1 MLKKIFASLVLLA
14 SVVLSG
20 CSETVDAGFVGV
32 LERHPI
38 FTSGGL
44 EHESFKGG
52 DRYFISPTSIM
63 HTYDIKPIQK
73 EESFNDLATIN
84 STPVDFKAVV
94 RYELIPE
101 KAYIYHESFG
111 VNMYENN
118 LKKDFQN
125 MLRDFARQHTVKE
138 LTTNQAVTDTGE
150 DDVYKRM
157 VNIVVTKGIPIRIL
171 AVTIGAIMPPDEVL
185 AETARTEAQIQRA
198 LTEDSRAAAE
208 TKRKQAEKNKAEA
221 DNEYMTKMN
230 MTPEQYLRGREI
242 DNQREIVETV
252 KKKDNVNMLIV
263 LGGGGGL
270 PPGVTVPQPII
281 PDKPIGTTPAKQ

>member
-14 SVVLSG
+14 SVALSG

-32 LERHPI
+32 LERHPYI
-38 FTSGGL
+38 GTGGVDK
-44 EHESFKGG
+44 EVYKGG
-52 DRYFISPTSIM
+52 DRYFISPTSMM
-63 HTYDIKPIQK
+63 HIYDIKPVQK
-73 EESFNDLATIN
+73 EEAFNDLATIN

-111 VNMYENN
+111 NAMYDNN

-138 LTTNQAVTDTGE
+138 LTTNQAVTDSGE
-150 DDVYKRM
+150 DAVYKKM
-157 VNIVVTKGIPIRIL
+157 VDIVVAKGIPVRIL

-185 AETARTEAQIQRA
+185 AETSRTEAQIQRA
-198 LTEDSRAAAE
+198 LTENSREAAEIQRKAAE
-208 TKRKQAEKNKAEA
+208 TKKAEA
-221 DNEYMTKMN
+221 DNEYMSKMK

-263 LGGGGGL
+263 LGGGGSL
-270 PPGVTVPQPII
+270 PQGVTVPQPIVQ
-281 PDKPIGTTPAKQ
+281 PKQ